1 MTKDVQLAV
10 VDGSALTEK
19 DVMTSIDKVISD
31 LYQSGDLTKATRVVG
46 VMDKINDVSGK
57 AKAKLLWGIANWYK
71 ETGQAE
77 KRNDTFEDYMETETG
92 NRSVTVKRYVNV
104 WEQIENC
111 VIPVEVQKRPIRDLI
126 PVANALS
133 QGFDFSKDAWKKIA
147 QAANSSEVAEI
158 VRTVKNKSPRKSGI
172 QITIGRDGAITAWK
186 DKQGYAVGYLFV
198 EDENEV
204 VKKARTRIIDG
215 AGIMEK

>member
-1 MTKDVQLAV
+1 MTKNVQLAL
-10 VDGSALTEK
+10 VDGSALTEQ
-19 DVMTSIDKVISD
+19 DVMASVDGVIAD
-31 LYQSGDLTKATRVVG
+31 LYKTGNLEKATRVVG

-57 AKAKLLWGIANWYK
+57 AKAKLLWGISNWYK
-71 ETGQAE
+71 ETNQAE
-77 KRNDTFEDYMETETG
+77 KRNDTFEDHMETETG
-92 NRSVTVKRYVNV
+92 NRSVTIKRYVNV

-111 VIPVEVQKRPIRDLI
+111 AIPVEVQNRPIRDLI

-147 QAANSSEVAEI
+147 QAGNSAGVAEV
-158 VRTVKNKSPRKSGI
+158 VRQVKGKAPRKSGI

-186 DKQGYAVGYLFV
+186 DKNAYAVGYLFV

-204 VKKARTRIIDG
+204 VKKARQRIIDG